1 MLTFACVYYK
11 KGNEVNMNMNK
22 LLGHSIFSNRFKVI
36 ASIAIIWIFYGLYP
50 HQGQG
55 ALVICTFYVGMY
67 LLMIWIPKRWWTSL
81 KYLFITVILIGTSL
95 VIFFGHI
102 SLFNDKLLWP
112 LICLLAIAPTKFI
125 LPTLFLAIATI
136 IVIVGF
142 SWTNQFPY
150 ETLLA
155 LVGIYIGIRGRSLL
169 REAEQVNHEQFL
181 ELKKMHEKLKAAHAE
196 LQEAT
201 LQSMQYAAL
210 TERTRI
216 AREIH
221 DGLGHQMTSLI
232 VQLQALELML
242 PNDPNTAEKTVTEL
256 LNIARKGM
264 GEIRMSVREWANDEK
279 GLGIIAIKGFIS
291 QVSANSNI
299 HFQLKEEGEF
309 SEWSEDIS
317 IAIFRILQE
326 SVTNVI
332 RHSEASKVE
341 VYISENERKLSLIVS
356 DNGKLKDKAL
366 LQKGFGIT
374 GIIERCKSVGGT
386 CTFSINPNGGLKIL
400 VRIPL

>member
-1 MLTFACVYYK
+1 MI
-11 KGNEVNMNMNK
+11 K
-22 LLGHSIFSNRFKVI
+22 LLVQLIFSNRRKVI
-36 ASIAIIWIFYGLYP
+36 SSIALTWIYYGFYSQ
-50 HQGQG
+50 QGPTT
-55 ALVICTFYVGMY
+55 LTLCNFYVGMY
-67 LLMIWIPKRWWTSL
+67 LLMIWVPKRWWSSM
-81 KYLFITVILIGTSL
+81 KYLLITVILIGTASL
-95 VIFFGHI
+95 IFFVHP
-102 SLFNDKLLWP
+102 SLFSDKLLWP
-112 LICLLAIAPTKFI
+112 LVCLLAIAPTTLL

-136 IVIVGF
+136 LVIVGF
-142 SWTNQFPY
+142 SWTNHFPY
-150 ETLLA
+150 DTLFA
-155 LVGIYIGIRGRSLL
+155 LVGLYIGIKGSILL
-169 REAEQVNHEQFL
+169 READLVNHEQFL
-181 ELKKMHEKLKAAHAE
+181 KLKEMHNTLQAAHAE

-242 PNDPNTAEKTVTEL
+242 PNDPYTAEKTVTEL

-279 GLGIIAIKGFIS
+279 GLGIIAIRGFIS
-291 QVSANSNI
+291 QVSANSDI
-299 HFQLKEEGEF
+299 HFQLIEEGEF

-317 IAIFRILQE
+317 IALFRILQE
-326 SVTNVI
+326 SVTNII

-341 VYISENERKLSLIVS
+341 IYISENERELSLIVL
-356 DNGKLKDKAL
+356 DNGKLKDNAPLK
-366 LQKGFGIT
+366 KGFGIT
-374 GIIERCKSVGGT
+374 GILERCKSVGGT

-400 VRIPL
+400 VRILK

>member
-1 MLTFACVYYK
+1 MIKQLVQF
-11 KGNEVNMNMNK
+11 
-22 LLGHSIFSNRFKVI
+22 IFSNRMKVI
-36 ASIAIIWIFYGLYP
+36 SSIALIWIYYGFYS
-50 HQGQG
+50 HQEPT
-55 ALVICTFYVGMY
+55 ALAICNFYVGMY
-67 LLMIWIPKRWWTSL
+67 LLMIWVPIRWWSSMR
-81 KYLFITVILIGTSL
+81 YLLITVILIGTAL
-95 VIFFGHI
+95 LIYFVHL
-102 SLFNDKLLWP
+102 SLFSDKLLWP
-112 LICLLAIAPTKFI
+112 LVCLLAIAPTNLI
-125 LPTLFLAIATI
+125 LPTLFLAIATT

-142 SWTNQFPY
+142 SWTNYFPY
-150 ETLLA
+150 DTLFA
-155 LVGIYIGIRGRSLL
+155 LVGLYIGIRGRILL
-169 REAEQVNHEQFL
+169 READLVNHEQFL
-181 ELKKMHEKLKAAHAE
+181 KLKEMHNTLQAAHAE

-242 PNDPNTAEKTVTEL
+242 PNDPHTAEKTVTEL

-279 GLGIIAIKGFIS
+279 GLGIIAIRGFIS

-299 HFQLKEEGEF
+299 HFQLVEEGDF

-317 IAIFRILQE
+317 IALFRILQE

-341 VYISENERKLSLIVS
+341 ISISEKERELSLIVS
-356 DNGKLKDKAL
+356 DNGILNDNIY

-374 GIIERCKSVGGT
+374 GIFERCKTVGGT
-386 CTFSINPNGGLKIL
+386 CTFSINPNGGLKVL
-400 VRIPL
+400 VKIPM